1 MHQRKSKKILLYFF
15 LLIILGTFNNN
26 FLDQIEF
33 PKLKNIEVLGL
44 NEDANKKIAEDL
56 FFLKL
61 QNLFFLNS
69 SQIKKIINTN
79 TSVETY
85 SVFKVFPSTILIK
98 IEETKILANFYKNGS
113 NYFFGS
119 NGKLIKTKTKKND
132 KPFLFGDF
140 TNEEFL
146 KFKKIID
153 ESKLKYSDIKK
164 IYFFDSKRWDIE
176 LSDGLLIKL
185 PGKKLLESLNL
196 STELMLNDNFKNIKI
211 IDTRVNNQ
219 VILNGQQK

>member
-15 LLIILGTFNNN
+15 LLIILGTFNNH
-26 FLDQIEF
+26 LITKIEL

-44 NEDANKKIAEDL
+44 NEDTNKKIKNDL
-56 FFLKL
+56 IFLKF
-61 QNLFFLNS
+61 QNLFFLRS
-69 SQIKKIINTN
+69 SQIKKIIDTN
-79 TSVETY
+79 NSVENYT
-85 SVFKVFPSTILIK
+85 VFKEFPSTLVIK
-98 IEETKILANFYKNGS
+98 IEETKILANLYKNGS

-119 NGKLIKTKTKKND
+119 NGKLIKAENKKKN

-140 TNEEFL
+140 TNKEFL

-153 ESKLKYSDIKK
+153 KSKLKYTDIKN

-176 LSDGLLIKL
+176 LRNGLLIKL
-185 PGKKLLESLNL
+185 PEKELLESLNL
-196 STELMLNDNFKNIKI
+196 SIELILSKNFKNIGI

-219 VILNGQQK
+219 VILSDK